1 MLIEV
6 LKSKIH
12 RIKVTDGNLNYIGS
26 LTLDL
31 DLMDNVGLIHGEKI
45 QVLNVE
51 NGERLETYVI
61 QGERGKGEVIVN
73 GPATFKIKKGD
84 LVIINS
90 YAQVEFELAK
100 NFQPKLL
107 IFD

>member
-26 LTLDL
+26 LTLDQ
-31 DLMDNVGLIHGEKI
+31 DLMDKVGLIHGEKI